1 LHFIG
6 SDGAKGLQHVIN
18 DIFKQ
23 VMVKGKKECEG
34 ASQAFVVELQWCFI
48 KHEIITSSL
57 NVVYHNYRLEI
68 QKRQRRIFIF
78 FIIAT

>member
-1 LHFIG
+1 LHLIG
-6 SDGAKGLQHVIN
+6 NDGAKGLQHVIN
-18 DIFKQ
+18 DVFKQ
-23 VMVKGKKECEG
+23 VTVEVKKQCEW

-57 NVVYHNYRLEI
+57 GVLYRNYKLEI

-78 FIIAT
+78 N